1 MRKVVVQC
9 IWNRC
14 TCVRTALHQVAVIF
28 IVVTDKIRV
37 NNNNELFCYIFSK
50 FSFSVNAT
58 WTTTDWWKQS
68 NQMGHYFLSFLNH
81 LSNITSQPVN
91 SSSAIISCEDSFVSS
106 GNLQIGPFIREIVKN
121 HLIIEDIKLQFS
133 LDKAT

>member
-1 MRKVVVQC
+1 
-9 IWNRC
+9 
-14 TCVRTALHQVAVIF
+14 
-28 IVVTDKIRV
+28 
-37 NNNNELFCYIFSK
+37 
-50 FSFSVNAT
+50 
-58 WTTTDWWKQS
+58 
-68 NQMGHYFLSFLNH
+68 MGHYFLSFLNH

-133 LDKAT
+133 LDKATQSAHP